1 MKTQKDGSNIVAKKG
16 VLHMNILLCCAAGM
30 STSLLVTK
38 MEKSAAEKGMKCKIW
53 AVPGDAVRNHIND
66 ADVLLLGPQVRYMLP
81 ELKKLGEANH
91 VPVGV
96 INPVHYGTC
105 NGEEVLKFAEQL
117 LASAK

>member
-1 MKTQKDGSNIVAKKG
+1 
-16 VLHMNILLCCAAGM
+16 MNILLCCAAGM

-66 ADVLLLGPQVRYMLP
+66 ADVLLLGSQVRYMLP

-96 INPVHYGTC
+96 INYKGCEERAEEKRSGTTMA
-105 NGEEVLKFAEQL
+105 NGALGDGDDHHF
-117 LASAK
+117 